1 MYTLLKTTLLSP
13 PNYQK
18 LFSKILEVEHGA
30 QQYFTGWAL
39 NNSQERQ
46 VELFELGWWCEGALP
61 RAYLVTL
68 LFFSLPSLHSNP
80 KYISDTFSACK
91 SIQHPLK
98 GSFLQFRFHSKLRLI
113 YKESEDDSDLRILW
127 LGYSVE
133 CFTTLL
139 RLFVRWND
147 SLPSKTTQISYI
159 KSLYKESFD
168 NFFGQVAEM
177 TSYEMFETVLL
188 PTFMVEVVNCSNALA
203 QAQIFESIIRVKLE
217 DFIAFNFN
225 LLYIYM
231 YLFMLCYVMLC
242 CIMLCHIML

>member
-13 PNYQK
+13 PKYQK
-18 LFSKILEVEHGA
+18 PFSKILEVEHGA

-39 NNSQERQ
+39 NNSLERQ

-61 RAYLVTL
+61 RAYLVTM
-68 LFFSLPSLHSNP
+68 LFFSLPALQTDP

-98 GSFLQFRFHSKLRLI
+98 GSFLHSRFHTKLHRI
-113 YKESEDDSDLRILW
+113 YKESENESDLRILW

-147 SLPSKTTQISYI
+147 SLPSKTTQTTYI
-159 KSLYKESFD
+159 KSLYKESFEK
-168 NFFGQVAEM
+168 FLGEVAEM

-188 PTFMVEVVNCSNALA
+188 PTFLVEVVNCSNALA
-203 QAQIFESIIRVKLE
+203 QAQIFESIIRVRG
-217 DFIAFNFN
+217 N
-225 LLYIYM
+225 Y
-231 YLFMLCYVMLC
+231 
-242 CIMLCHIML
+242 